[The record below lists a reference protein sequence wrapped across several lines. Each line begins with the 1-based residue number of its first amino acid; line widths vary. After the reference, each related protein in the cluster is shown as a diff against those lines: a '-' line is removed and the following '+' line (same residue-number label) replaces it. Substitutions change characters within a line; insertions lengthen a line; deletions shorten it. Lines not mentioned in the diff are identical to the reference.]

1 MNYYTAQLLWMFWKF
16 FPFFSNFISYNI
28 LGNEKK
34 RIWKIITILQ
44 LSNDRI
50 ITQAHTEFLAKFYSY
65 SKSQLHPRVIFFE
78 WVRVKFVLKALKT
91 WTTYNYQFNAKLV
104 VNTTWFVAVSFRK
117 RKNILFQIFRPYT
130 QSIIYLLKIVCKSK
144 TKSWLTNV
152 YVISL
157 SNSRYLFQLFWRL
170 LLQ

>member
-1 MNYYTAQLLWMFWKF
+1 MTVLKILSVLFKF
-16 FPFFSNFISYNI
+16 YI
-28 LGNEKK
+28 LQYIGQWKK

-144 TKSWLTNV
+144 TKSWLTNI
-152 YVISL
+152 YLISL

>member
-1 MNYYTAQLLWMFWKF
+1 MNVLKILSVLFKF
-16 FPFFSNFISYNI
+16 YI
-28 LGNEKK
+28 LQYIGQWKK

-144 TKSWLTNV
+144 TKSWLTNI
-152 YVISL
+152 YLISL